1 MSAFPTRNN
10 FPALPLEQYFMP
22 DAVLTEPVGPI
33 FLLIVKGLVY
43 DCAVL
48 RSDDNMTSSA
58 S

>member
-33 FLLIVKGLVY
+33 FVLIVKGLVY

-48 RSDDNMTSSA
+48 RSDDNMT
-58 S
+58 